1 MSDSI
6 KNNLCTKCMK
16 LKALAL
22 KNETQMKYKQ
32 YRNSFSTLLKQ
43 NERSSFTNYFQ
54 NNLNDLNSTW
64 KGLKKLIPL
73 KESPNIASYLIFDND
88 RSTG

>member
-22 KNETQMKYKQ
+22 KNEMKYK
-32 YRNSFSTLLKQ
+32 
-43 NERSSFTNYFQ
+43 
-54 NNLNDLNSTW
+54 
-64 KGLKKLIPL
+64 I
-73 KESPNIASYLIFDND
+73 
-88 RSTG
+88 